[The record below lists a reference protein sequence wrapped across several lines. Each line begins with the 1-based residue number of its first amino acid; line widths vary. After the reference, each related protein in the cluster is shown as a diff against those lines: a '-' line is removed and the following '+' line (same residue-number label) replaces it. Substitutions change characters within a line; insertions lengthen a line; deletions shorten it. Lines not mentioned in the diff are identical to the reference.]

1 MTSQEPAATRWSARR
16 TTMAGIGSGVALLLQ
31 LVWPAPAEAWWGKLE
46 KLSGPGPFTGLVYE
60 FRVACFGSEDN
71 SFTAANVRTSSA
83 RVAIATA
90 RRERSTG
97 KSNWVFARD
106 SWNEAAQAWAAV
118 IDETYVPP
126 SPTGAAATEDDA
138 NRAEADARDFRNR
151 AYSMGM
157 AKSAVGVFWSFC
169 SPEKDRRVGLDVSL
183 STLDASGR
191 DYYAGG
197 APINLDTLMASVSWR
212 MLADTKVDFV
222 DVSTGGG
229 VYWFT
234 STGFP
239 SKSGVVLQ
247 PVRLTFR
254 APPSWSSKRASH
266 IKRWAA
272 LPSYAFGITT
282 FPGGFEAD
290 DFNATGDRAVR
301 LPRELIATHYVFV
314 NVQPLLQMLRK

>member
-1 MTSQEPAATRWSARR
+1 MTRRSRIRSRWTLVASCLAA
-16 TTMAGIGSGVALLLQ
+16 
-31 LVWPAPAEAWWGKLE
+31 LVVQTAWPASAYAWWEKLE
-46 KLSGPGPFTGLVYE
+46 KLSGPGPFTGWVYE
-60 FRVACFGSEDN
+60 FRVACFGAEDE
-71 SFTAANVRTSSA
+71 SFRIANVKTSSA

-90 RRERSTG
+90 RSQRSSG
-97 KSNWVFARD
+97 KPDWVPARD
-106 SWNEAAQAWAAV
+106 SWNDAAETWAAI
-118 IDETYVPP
+118 IDETYVPR
-126 SPTGAAATEDDA
+126 SRTGAPATEDDA

-151 AYSMGM
+151 AYAFGM

-212 MLADTKVDFV
+212 MLADTNFDVV

-234 STGFP
+234 SNGFP

-247 PVRLTFR
+247 PVRFTFR